1 MPTPA
6 PSLSRQILRRRP
18 VSGAPVAV
26 GASDHLQR
34 SLGTFL
40 LTMFGVGE
48 TVGAGIF
55 IVLSESVP
63 QAGPAVVISFL
74 IAGIAAGLAAVCYAE
89 MASAVPVSGSAYS
102 YCYATLGELP
112 AMGVAACLLL
122 EYGVSTAAVA
132 VGWSQYLNKLL
143 DNVVGFQLPQAISAG
158 PWDSEP
164 GVINLPAIVLV
175 AMCAVLLIRGASQ
188 SAKAN
193 AVMVVIKLTVLLIF
207 AAIAFTAFN
216 ADRFNDL
223 APFGVSGISLAAGTI
238 FFAYIG
244 LDAISTAGDEVKD
257 PQHTM
262 PRAIIYALLIV
273 TAIHLLVAVAA
284 MGSQPWQEFKGEE
297 AVLAVI
303 LDHITGNTAG
313 STLVSAGAVISIFSV
328 TLVTLYG
335 QTRILFTMGRDGLL
349 PSDVREGQPPHD
361 DTGREHRD
369 RCGRGGSPGRPG
381 AARPSGRNGL
391 DRHPDRVHRGVRG
404 SDSPADST
412 TGFTPGFQGAGLSGD
427 TNPVD
432 RGVRLHPVQPALVH
446 LDCIQRLGGGGADLL
461 PGVGPSSQRTQRRR
475 ERHGNDR
482 ARLRRRHLAKPSR
495 SKPRHRRAGIAG
507 IRSTSWKLYFGAATP
522 VSVGIPR
529 RRSRRARSVR
539 QAPAPHCPLR
549 PRASCRRA
557 AATKTVSSARE
568 APRP

>member
-6 PSLSRQILRRRP
+6 DSLRRQMLRRRP
-18 VSGAPVAV
+18 VTGAPVAD
-26 GASDHLQR
+26 GASAQLER
-34 SLGTFL
+34 TLGVFL

-55 IVLSESVP
+55 IVLSQSVP
-63 QAGPAVVISFL
+63 QAGPAVVVSFIL
-74 IAGIAAGLAAVCYAE
+74 AGLAAGLAAVCYAE

-143 DNVVGFQLPQAISAG
+143 DNVFGFQLPHAISVG
-158 PWDSEP
+158 PWDSAP
-164 GVINLPAIVLV
+164 GVVNLPAVVLV
-175 AMCAVLLIRGASQ
+175 ALCALLLIRGASQ

-193 AVMVVIKLTVLLIF
+193 AAMVIIKLGVLVIF
-207 AAIAFTAFN
+207 AAIAFTAFK
-216 ADRFNDL
+216 ASRFTDL
-223 APFGVSGISLAAGTI
+223 APFGMSGISLATGTI

-273 TAIHLLVAVAA
+273 TAIHVLVAVAA
-284 MGSQPWQEFKGEE
+284 LGSQPWQEFRGED

-303 LDHITGNTAG
+303 LDHITGNTLG

-349 PSDVREGQPPHD
+349 PAMFAKVNPRTMTPTRNTIIVALGVAVL
-361 DTGREHRD
+361 
-369 RCGRGGSPGRPG
+369 
-381 AARPSGRNGL
+381 AALVPL
-391 DRHPDRVHRGVRG
+391 DRLAETVSIGTLTAFIVVSAGVIVLRIQEPELPRGFKVPG
-404 SDSPADST
+404 YPV
-412 TGFTPGFQGAGLSGD
+412 TPVLSMAACAYILFS
-427 TNPVD
+427 
-432 RGVRLHPVQPALVH
+432 LHWYTWIAFSGWVAVALVFY
-446 LDCIQRLGGGGADLL
+446 LVWG
-461 PGVGPSSQRTQRRR
+461 
-475 ERHGNDR
+475 
-482 ARLRRRHLAKPSR
+482 RRHSALNDHANP
-495 SKPRHRRAGIAG
+495 ATIA
-507 IRSTSWKLYFGAATP
+507 
-522 VSVGIPR
+522 
-529 RRSRRARSVR
+529 
-539 QAPAPHCPLR
+539 HD
-549 PRASCRRA
+549 
-557 AATKTVSSARE
+557 
-568 APRP
+568 